1 MKENPEYQ
9 VVVGIDFG
17 SSGSGFAYSF
27 MDENKIYHTDIP
39 GADVDKKV
47 PTEIILDDKNEI
59 LEFGAKCNSYLK
71 DNGLNSGHYFKGIK
85 MYLYSKKKEIT
96 SVNTNKTL
104 PLQLVIEKVLSKLK
118 DLCLDQMNKAW
129 KFIEESLIK
138 WVVTVPAIWGDFE
151 KEIMMKAC
159 ENIGLVNQ
167 NYDKSLFFALEPES
181 ASLYCSRNDN
191 IRKEFLEPG
200 KYYIVCDLG
209 GGTGDIVTHMIGSN
223 KNVEEITPSCGGN
236 YGSNEIDKKIFK
248 NIIYK
253 LFGFEDF
260 NSLLK
265 MYKEKVK
272 DDDDDENG
280 EESLYQSWCDFEK
293 DIKDF
298 KKDSNKEKIE
308 NKKYCPISC
317 GLFKDFFEE
326 NITDLVNKYNQQ
338 LKDKEL
344 ELVVKS
350 KKKWMIEF
358 PYKIIDI
365 YMQEQANLICK
376 EIKDILSRSKK
387 EINTIMFVGGYC
399 SNEVIISKIRNGLGE
414 HFYYLQPS
422 NPCLAIMEG
431 AVLFGINPSIIG
443 IRISKYTI
451 GLQTNDIWNEEKHS
465 KLGQKYL
472 SEEENIYRCRNC
484 FCKFIEINQKLEYNK
499 TIRYDQLF
507 MANSKYCNLPFYKS
521 IKQNPI
527 FTFEKGVEKILDC
540 QLDTGKNY
548 PLGERKIIIEIKF
561 GGTYIDV
568 KAIHEKSGKYINVN
582 LKYD

>member
-1 MKENPEYQ
+1 MTEKPEYQ

-27 MDENKIYHTDIP
+27 MDENKIYHSDIP
-39 GADVDKKV
+39 GADVEKKV
-47 PTEIILDDKNEI
+47 PTEIILNDKNEI

-71 DNGLNSGHYFKGIK
+71 TNGLNSGHYFKGIK
-85 MYLYSKKKEIT
+85 MHLYNHKKEIT
-96 SVNTNKTL
+96 SCNTNKTL

-151 KEIMMKAC
+151 KEIMMKEC
-159 ENIGLVNQ
+159 EEIGLVNE
-167 NYDKSLFFALEPES
+167 NCDKSLFFALEPES

-200 KYYIVCDLG
+200 KYYIICDLG

-265 MYKEKVK
+265 KYKEKEK
-272 DDDDDENG
+272 DDDDDND
-280 EESLYQSWCDFEK
+280 EESLYQNWCDLEK
-293 DIKDF
+293 DIRDF

-308 NKKYCPISC
+308 NKKYYPISC
-317 GLFKDFFEE
+317 ALFQDFFEE
-326 NITDLVNKYNQQ
+326 NITDLVNKYNEQ
-338 LKDKEL
+338 LKDNEL
-344 ELVVKS
+344 KLVVKS

-365 YMQEQANLICK
+365 YMQEQANQICQ
-376 EIKDILSRSKK
+376 EIKDILSRTKK

-451 GLQTNDIWNEEKHS
+451 GLEINTIWDEKKHS
-465 KLGQKYL
+465 NLGEKYF
-472 SEEENIYRCRNC
+472 SVEENVYRCKNC
-484 FCKFIEINQKLEYNK
+484 FYKFIEINQKLEYNK
-499 TIRYDQLF
+499 TIKYDDLVMRYPRSCSLT
-507 MANSKYCNLPFYKS
+507 FYKS
-521 IKQNPI
+521 IK
-527 FTFEKGVEKILDC
+527 
-540 QLDTGKNY
+540 
-548 PLGERKIIIEIKF
+548 
-561 GGTYIDV
+561 
-568 KAIHEKSGKYINVN
+568 
-582 LKYD
+582 